1 MSLETRRMCVY
12 LRYTFV
18 VVPKVSVET
27 RIMCIHVY
35 HSVVL
40 VPGDPL
46 RSYHGN
52 LAGVISSALQWD
64 WIMSDIVSCHLAA
77 FRGSPSWERTAI
89 VRVCIRYKRPTP
101 LAVWKVTSY
110 GDFIKK
116 SRVFLTHT
124 CEYIHTYVGTS
135 IHPYSYIYIRTNFQP
150 SLRYITRFN
159 CFSLFYWKLSQSFYL
174 LCRIYDDVLSRNTC
188 L

>member
-1 MSLETRRMCVY
+1 MCVY

-52 LAGVISSALQWD
+52 LAGVIY
-64 WIMSDIVSCHLAA
+64 HL
-77 FRGSPSWERTAI
+77 
-89 VRVCIRYKRPTP
+89 
-101 LAVWKVTSY
+101 
-110 GDFIKK
+110 
-116 SRVFLTHT
+116 
-124 CEYIHTYVGTS
+124 
-135 IHPYSYIYIRTNFQP
+135 
-150 SLRYITRFN
+150 RF
-159 CFSLFYWKLSQSFYL
+159 SETEL
-174 LCRIYDDVLSRNTC
+174 
-188 L
+188 